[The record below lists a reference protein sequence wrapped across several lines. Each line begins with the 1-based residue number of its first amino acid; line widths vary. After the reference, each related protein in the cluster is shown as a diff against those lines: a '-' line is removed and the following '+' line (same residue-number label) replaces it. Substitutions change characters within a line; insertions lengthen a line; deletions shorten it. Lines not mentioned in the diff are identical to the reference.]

1 MTQEPFKAT
10 AYIKDGCPFS
20 FKFLVFATETGLPAE
35 MKIVRVREGDPSADA
50 VKQRLSEKLGKQHAS
65 FPTSKSSRVAT

>member
-20 FKFLVFATETGLPAE
+20 FKFLVFVTETGLPDE
-35 MKIVRVREGDPSADA
+35 IEIVRVREGDPSADA
-50 VKQRLSEKLGKQHAS
+50 VKRAPQREA
-65 FPTSKSSRVAT
+65 R